1 MGDITSQTITG
12 LVLLLLA
19 YGWTIRQ
26 SKAEDMELFIP
37 VFIVLLLVNIA
48 VASLTFVNR
57 GSASKYQDFSGVQ
70 GWILVFFRIC
80 QHIGFVVGCWLSKKD
95 VEHRQIKGFFGKIFW
110 SGSAYL
116 LSFPIM
122 MIISSLCSNTWQ

>member
-1 MGDITSQTITG
+1 MAFEVIAIMGDITSQTITG

-37 VFIVLLLVNIA
+37 VFIVLLLVNVA

-57 GSASKYQDFSGVQ
+57 GSA
-70 GWILVFFRIC
+70 
-80 QHIGFVVGCWLSKKD
+80 
-95 VEHRQIKGFFGKIFW
+95 
-110 SGSAYL
+110 
-116 LSFPIM
+116 
-122 MIISSLCSNTWQ
+122 